1 MSEASR
7 LIRTLFSPQV
17 QHLPDIHD
25 SDGNTPSCSYG
36 KTDESKEFLCM
47 LDKFQK
53 EVKGGVE
60 VLNDVEDKELRKQ
73 IVAKEDLL
81 EKQRSLA
88 ENFVQHKKEEYAQLI
103 TGVEQA
109 RNLKARKDEE
119 LFRLDFERAQIIR
132 ECEDQNEFVEHLTN
146 KKRKFQEITPMSMK
160 AFKEVIGTLDQ
171 ELKDLKTKHIHYHED
186 KKQKQGELLGAGP
199 NLALLDYISKKIE
212 VKEGELECPVCFE
225 VTSAPIFMCS
235 SEHLVCSACRTRV
248 TRCPECRKTYTI
260 ERRRH
265 RFAEKAAEELE
276 VLYRERAEVL
286 GD

>member
-36 KTDESKEFLCM
+36 KTDESKEFLGM

-73 IVAKEDLL
+73 IVAKEDLF

-88 ENFVQHKKEEYAQLI
+88 ENLVQYKKEEYAQLI

-109 RNLKARKDEE
+109 RR
-119 LFRLDFERAQIIR
+119 
-132 ECEDQNEFVEHLTN
+132 
-146 KKRKFQEITPMSMK
+146 
-160 AFKEVIGTLDQ
+160 
-171 ELKDLKTKHIHYHED
+171 
-186 KKQKQGELLGAGP
+186 
-199 NLALLDYISKKIE
+199 
-212 VKEGELECPVCFE
+212 
-225 VTSAPIFMCS
+225 
-235 SEHLVCSACRTRV
+235 
-248 TRCPECRKTYTI
+248 
-260 ERRRH
+260 
-265 RFAEKAAEELE
+265 
-276 VLYRERAEVL
+276 
-286 GD
+286 